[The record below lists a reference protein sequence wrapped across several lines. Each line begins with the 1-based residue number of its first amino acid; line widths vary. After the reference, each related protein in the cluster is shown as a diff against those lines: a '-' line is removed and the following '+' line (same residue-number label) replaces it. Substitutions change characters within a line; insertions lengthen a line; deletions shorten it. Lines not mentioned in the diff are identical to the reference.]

1 MAPRLPYFSQMT
13 GNLGDKAV
21 LANLVVVV
29 VVVAVVVT
37 VVDAMVLLLT
47 CAD

>member
-13 GNLGDKAV
+13 GNLGDKVV

-29 VVVAVVVT
+29 VVVVVM
-37 VVDAMVLLLT
+37 VVDAMVLLLLT
-47 CAD
+47 CVD

>member
-29 VVVAVVVT
+29 VVVVVM
-37 VVDAMVLLLT
+37 VVDAMVLLLLT
-47 CAD
+47 CVD